1 MSDLSAYE
9 QLGVTEDA
17 SFDEIQEAR
26 NRLIAEFSH
35 DRKQAELIEAAYD
48 AVLMDRLRLRQEGKI
63 KVPDVIRFPEKNA
76 APAPKATATAAKPM
90 PAWLERLADDPER
103 PDIIYPAVINL
114 GLSAL
119 LILFPSPDGAAVQVS
134 LAIAVGACLYFL
146 NRKEHKFGRALL
158 LTLVGL
164 IVGLSLGAI
173 VSSSLAGMLSS
184 VGMPLLSATAV
195 VTLFVL
201 WFVSSFLR

>member
-1 MSDLSAYE
+1 
-9 QLGVTEDA
+9 
-17 SFDEIQEAR
+17 
-26 NRLIAEFSH
+26 
-35 DRKQAELIEAAYD
+35 
-48 AVLMDRLRLRQEGKI
+48 RQEGKI

-76 APAPKATATAAKPM
+76 APAPRTTATAARPM
-90 PAWLERLADDPER
+90 PAWIERLADDPER

-146 NRKEHKFGRALL
+146 NRKERKFGRALL

-164 IVGLSLGAI
+164 IVGLGLGAM
-173 VSSSLAGMLSS
+173 VSSGLAGMLNS